1 MRSLSKLVK
10 SSQIIIDKK
19 KYVLTHEYFSPK
31 EEADDQKPVE
41 NSKEVLTDEKR
52 HAYYDELRQMKEDML
67 EEVKQN
73 ADVILS
79 SAEEEKNKLI
89 QEGYAQAESVKGEA
103 ESAGYE
109 AGYEAGVAK
118 GYDEVSHLIE
128 EVLAQKDRYQ
138 EKYNQI
144 KEESEEAITH
154 IILETVETI
163 LNKHIEDDETLIQ
176 GLVRKALEKC
186 AFTSNLTLRVAPE
199 DYDNAVS
206 LERYILSLTE
216 NVEHI
221 EIKQDNALKP
231 GSCVF
236 DTDAGS
242 VDSGVLTQYE
252 KVRQKFI
259 ELLKSE

>member
-31 EEADDQKPVE
+31 DESDDDVKE
-41 NSKEVLTDEKR
+41 SKKELLTDEKR
-52 HAYYDELRQMKEDML
+52 HAYFDELRQMKEEML

-73 ADVILS
+73 ADNLLS

-89 QEGYAQAESVKGEA
+89 QDGYAQAEGVKNDA
-103 ESAGYE
+103 QNSGYE

-128 EVLAQKDRYQ
+128 ELLEQKSKYQ

-163 LNKHIEDDETLIQ
+163 LNKRIEEDESMIQ
-176 GLVRKALEKC
+176 GLVKKALEKC

-231 GSCVF
+231 GSCIF

-242 VDSGVLTQYE
+242 VDSGVLTQYK
-252 KVRQKFI
+252 KVQQKFI